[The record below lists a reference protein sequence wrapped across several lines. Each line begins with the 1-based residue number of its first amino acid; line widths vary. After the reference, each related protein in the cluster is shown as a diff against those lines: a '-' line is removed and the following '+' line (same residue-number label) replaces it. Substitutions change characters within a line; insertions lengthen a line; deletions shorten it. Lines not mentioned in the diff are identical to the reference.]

1 MTTNFDRI
9 NPYVITKK
17 NDEKNYIRSYLT
29 KYFTSSIIKNLSS
42 SNPKNIILNLPHQN
56 DFNKWILFD
65 VILNNMKYS
74 FLDYNKFEK
83 GDFLRLTGTKRN
95 IICKFIEYI
104 DEDTDNEM
112 ELLALQ

>member
-95 IICKFIEYI
+95 IICKLKTIVI
-104 DEDTDNEM
+104 W
-112 ELLALQ
+112 